1 MKDVLKNWRKLL
13 KTFPAKSLNLKNKI
27 AESSAKEIDLKNVKP
42 LKNETLV
49 FSAGE
54 SDIVLNTAGQKQ
66 IDSKSKASETSEGEN
81 LLGELLSYLRTSKLM
96 STLFL
101 CRQIERIDVSNE
113 TAMLF
118 SETADLSELVSN
130 EKHKKELETFF
141 KQKGL
146 GFKILEKKKEFDP
159 TEKLKEFFGDKLT
172 IK

>member
-1 MKDVLKNWRKLL
+1 M
-13 KTFPAKSLNLKNKI
+13 

-49 FSAGE
+49 FSAGGGNKVSNE
-54 SDIVLNTAGQKQ
+54 FSEKQ
-66 IDSKSKASETSEGEN
+66 AETKPQSKSVNEGEN

>member
-1 MKDVLKNWRKLL
+1 M
-13 KTFPAKSLNLKNKI
+13 
-27 AESSAKEIDLKNVKP
+27 AENTSKEIDLKNVKP
-42 LKNETLV
+42 VENETLV
-49 FSAGE
+49 FGDGGE
-54 SDIVLNTAGQKQ
+54 NKVSRGVTENQA
-66 IDSKSKASETSEGEN
+66 DSKPQVKKIDEGEY
-81 LLGELLSYLRTSKLM
+81 LLGELLSYLRTNKLM

-101 CRQIERIDVSNE
+101 CRQIDRIDVLSE

-118 SETADLSELVSN
+118 SEKTDLSELVSN

-146 GFKILEKKKEFDP
+146 GFKILEKEKKFDP

>member
-1 MKDVLKNWRKLL
+1 M
-13 KTFPAKSLNLKNKI
+13 
-27 AESSAKEIDLKNVKP
+27 AESAAKEIDLKNVKP
-42 LKNETLV
+42 LENETLV
-49 FSAGE
+49 FGAGE
-54 SDIVLNTAGQKQ
+54 GNKISITPNEKQ
-66 IDSKSKASETSEGEN
+66 TSLKPQVSTTNDGEY

-118 SETADLSELVSN
+118 SEMADLSELVSN
-130 EKHKKELETFF
+130 EKHKKELEKFF

-146 GFKILEKKKEFDP
+146 GFKILEKKKECDP
-159 TEKLKEFFGDKLT
+159 IEKLKEFFGDKLI